1 MGYNAGMPEWL
12 TMKYLQPGAYI
23 AIMLAVL
30 GVPQLLSG
38 FFDRRELRLNRLENE
53 ANAERRHQERLDIEE
68 RREERRR
75 QELAEQEER
84 REERRREERAQ
95 QEELR
100 RLEEERRREERAER
114 EEIRRLEEERRRQ
127 DMELSE
133 RRHQEMMTAL
143 IAAIGNG
150 HHQDDGQ
157 SELIRS
163 LQQTVENLESEVVR
177 LRQQNG
183 NGSPST

>member
-1 MGYNAGMPEWL
+1 
-12 TMKYLQPGAYI
+12 MKYLQPGAYI

-53 ANAERRHQERLDIEE
+53 ANAERRHQERLDLEE

-75 QELAEQEER
+75 EEHAEGEERRRQETAEREERRLEERAEREER
-84 REERRREERAQ
+84 REERRREERA
-95 QEELR
+95 
-100 RLEEERRREERAER
+100 ER
-114 EEIRRLEEERRRQ
+114 EELRRLEEERRRQ

-150 HHQDDGQ
+150 HRQDDGQ

-163 LQQTVENLESEVVR
+163 LQQTVENLESEVAR
-177 LRQQNG
+177 LRQHNG
-183 NGSPST
+183 NGGPST